1 MIFTRTLVALHAELK
16 AQYEVSSTIRHR
28 GEKGRKREHGLA
40 MFLREHLPERY
51 GVATGEIIP
60 YQGSSAA
67 PQCDLIVY
75 DRLTY
80 PIIGKSSAVQQV
92 PYEAVYA
99 VIEVKSKLT
108 SSELTSTQ
116 QKFSAMR
123 SLPRCKLRRAPRKP
137 KKRNPAFVL
146 FGYELATTKEKCV
159 EMVKNAAHDDT
170 HLFALDSGFVVTVG
184 GFEDGS
190 RTIFLNTADEPSGV
204 HETLAWF
211 FALFLDVLSEIDLG
225 MPQYSDLLYD
235 GKYDEKV

>member
-1 MIFTRTLVALHAELK
+1 MIFTRTLIALHSELK

-60 YQGSSAA
+60 YRGAA
-67 PQCDLIVY
+67 TSPQCDLIIY

-80 PIIGKSSAVQQV
+80 PIIGKSTAVQQV

-108 SSELTSTQ
+108 SSELKSTE
-116 QKFSAMR
+116 QKFSAIR
-123 SLPRCKLRRAPRKP
+123 SLPRCKLRRTPRKP
-137 KKRNPAFVL
+137 KKRNPAFFL
-146 FGYELATTKEKCV
+146 FGYELATTQERCV
-159 EMVKNAAHDDT
+159 ELAQKAAGDDI
-170 HLFALDSGFVVTVG
+170 LVFALDAGFVITIDGLEG
-184 GFEDGS
+184 GP
-190 RTIFLNTADEPSGV
+190 RTIFLRTDDEPSGL

-211 FALFLDVLSEIDLG
+211 FALLLDALSEIDLG
-225 MPQYSDLLYD
+225 MPKYSELLYD
-235 GKYDEKV
+235 GKYEGGT